1 MMCNPKPKSSKFVIC
16 GNLLSRLAHCCA
28 ISLCHLG
35 CEIDERYQNPMSTSK
50 DNLVGQFTM
59 SLQAAMANVDE
70 HYTVVGVAE
79 LWEESLEV
87 AALKWESRNY
97 ISF

>member
-1 MMCNPKPKSSKFVIC
+1 
-16 GNLLSRLAHCCA
+16 
-28 ISLCHLG
+28 
-35 CEIDERYQNPMSTSK
+35 MSTSK

-97 ISF
+97 ISFERVCFLLSIDFWCLKKQLRYWNISCLTSFLELSTLTKGEVRRR

>member
-1 MMCNPKPKSSKFVIC
+1 MAIFCHDKHIA
-16 GNLLSRLAHCCA
+16 LSF
-28 ISLCHLG
+28 CHLG
-35 CEIDERYQNPMSTSK
+35 CEIDERYQNPMSNNK
-50 DNLVGQFTM
+50 DHLVGQLTI
-59 SLQAAMANVDE
+59 SRQAAMANVDE